1 VNFIAKYIVIG
12 LISIVL
18 HSCGTHGHIESF
30 YLDYTKEEITSIVDD
45 FLLNN
50 PTYYEVEND
59 FYPNWIHIKIPKTG
73 ERFVFRIGQIEEKAE
88 IDLILACPANDFPK
102 KYFEIKESQKR
113 KLKESFKINFI
124 DKLKDIK
131 PHQIKLVMSPF
142 ILSFNVGIDTICW
155 PDYFIKKDTLISYPL
170 PEEIDSTRID
180 YFEDLVKLFSIDE
193 KIKIEINQCCN
204 VFRIN
209 NEYSGYI
216 NDSIH
221 VIAFYRRVGENK
233 KHLIFFNDTRWLKYT
248 DKNNQQKRE
257 ITYKNL
263 RSKNTKENRYETEVY
278 LKTSEEFW
286 MLNDS
291 KLDTSKMISN

>member
-1 VNFIAKYIVIG
+1 MNFIAKYIVIG

-102 KYFEIKESQKR
+102 KYFELKESQKR

-155 PDYFIKKDTLISYPL
+155 PDYFIKKDTLISYLL

>member
-1 VNFIAKYIVIG
+1 MNFIAKYIVIG

-102 KYFEIKESQKR
+102 KYFELKESQKR

-131 PHQIKLVMSPF
+131 PHQIKLVISPF

-155 PDYFIKKDTLISYPL
+155 PNYFIKKDTLISYPL

>member
-1 VNFIAKYIVIG
+1 MNFIAKYIVIG

-102 KYFEIKESQKR
+102 KYFELKESQKR

-233 KHLIFFNDTRWLKYT
+233 KHLIFFNDTRCRL
-248 DKNNQQKRE
+248 
-257 ITYKNL
+257 
-263 RSKNTKENRYETEVY
+263 
-278 LKTSEEFW
+278 
-286 MLNDS
+286 
-291 KLDTSKMISN
+291 

>member
-1 VNFIAKYIVIG
+1 MNFIAKYIVIG

-102 KYFEIKESQKR
+102 KYFELKESQKR

>member
-1 VNFIAKYIVIG
+1 
-12 LISIVL
+12 
-18 HSCGTHGHIESF
+18 
-30 YLDYTKEEITSIVDD
+30 
-45 FLLNN
+45 
-50 PTYYEVEND
+50 
-59 FYPNWIHIKIPKTG
+59 
-73 ERFVFRIGQIEEKAE
+73 
-88 IDLILACPANDFPK
+88 
-102 KYFEIKESQKR
+102 
-113 KLKESFKINFI
+113 
-124 DKLKDIK
+124 
-131 PHQIKLVMSPF
+131 MSPF

-155 PDYFIKKDTLISYPL
+155 PDYFIKKDTLISQLL

-248 DKNNQQKRE
+248 DKNNQQIRE

>member
-1 VNFIAKYIVIG
+1 MNFIAKYIVIG

-102 KYFEIKESQKR
+102 KYFELKESQKR

-233 KHLIFFNDTRWLKYT
+233 KYSIFFNDTRWLKYT

>member
-59 FYPNWIHIKIPKTG
+59 FYPNWIHIKIPKAG

-102 KYFEIKESQKR
+102 KYFELKESQKR

-155 PDYFIKKDTLISYPL
+155 PDYFIKKDTLISYLL

>member
-1 VNFIAKYIVIG
+1 MNFIAKYIVIG

-102 KYFEIKESQKR
+102 KYFELKESQKR

-155 PDYFIKKDTLISYPL
+155 PNYFIKKDTLISYPL

>member
-1 VNFIAKYIVIG
+1 MNFIAKYIVIG

-131 PHQIKLVMSPF
+131 PHQIKLVISPF

-155 PDYFIKKDTLISYPL
+155 PNYFIKKDTLISYPL

-291 KLDTSKMISN
+291 KLDTSKLISN

>member
-102 KYFEIKESQKR
+102 KYFELKESQKR

-155 PDYFIKKDTLISYPL
+155 PDYFIKKDTLISYSL

>member
-1 VNFIAKYIVIG
+1 MNFIAKYIVIG

-102 KYFEIKESQKR
+102 KYFELKESQKR

-155 PDYFIKKDTLISYPL
+155 PNYFIKKDTLISYPL

-291 KLDTSKMISN
+291 KLDTSKLISN

>member
-1 VNFIAKYIVIG
+1 MNFIAKYIVIG

-102 KYFEIKESQKR
+102 KYFELKESQKR

-170 PEEIDSTRID
+170 PEEIDSTRIE

-291 KLDTSKMISN
+291 KLDTSKIISN

>member
-1 VNFIAKYIVIG
+1 MNFIAKYIVIG

-102 KYFEIKESQKR
+102 KYFELKESQKR

-233 KHLIFFNDTRWLKYT
+233 KHSIFFNDTRWLKYT

-291 KLDTSKMISN
+291 KLDTSKLISN

>member
-1 VNFIAKYIVIG
+1 MRHLLKII
-12 LISIVL
+12 IVL
-18 HSCGTHGHIESF
+18 FSIILTSCGTHGHIESF
-30 YLDYTKEEITSIVDD
+30 YMDYTKEEITSIVDD
-45 FLLNN
+45 FLIGN
-50 PTYYEVEND
+50 PNYYED
-59 FYPNWIHIKIPKTG
+59 AYDYYPDWVHIKIPKTG
-73 ERFVFRIGQIEEKAE
+73 ERFAFRIGQIDEKAE
-88 IDLILACPANDFPK
+88 IDLILANLIDDYPK
-102 KYFEIKESQKR
+102 KYFELSQDEKR
-113 KLKESFKINFI
+113 KLIKSFKINFI

-131 PHQIKLVMSPF
+131 PHNINLVMSPF
-142 ILSFNVGIDTICW
+142 ILSCNIGMDTVCW

-233 KHLIFFNDTRWLKYT
+233 KHSIFFNDTRWLKYT

>member
-1 VNFIAKYIVIG
+1 MNFIAKYIVIG

-59 FYPNWIHIKIPKTG
+59 FYPNWIHIKIPKAG

-102 KYFEIKESQKR
+102 KYFELKESQKR

>member
-102 KYFEIKESQKR
+102 KYFELKESQKR

-155 PDYFIKKDTLISYPL
+155 PDYFIKKDTLISYLL

-291 KLDTSKMISN
+291 KLDTSKLISN

>member
-102 KYFEIKESQKR
+102 KYFELKESQKR

>member
-1 VNFIAKYIVIG
+1 MNFIAKYIVIG

-102 KYFEIKESQKR
+102 KYFELKESQKR

-155 PDYFIKKDTLISYPL
+155 PNYFIKKDTLISYPL

-233 KHLIFFNDTRWLKYT
+233 KYSIFFNDTRWLKYT

-291 KLDTSKMISN
+291 KLDTSKLISN

>member
-102 KYFEIKESQKR
+102 KYFELKESQKR

-155 PDYFIKKDTLISYPL
+155 PDYFIKKDTLISYLL